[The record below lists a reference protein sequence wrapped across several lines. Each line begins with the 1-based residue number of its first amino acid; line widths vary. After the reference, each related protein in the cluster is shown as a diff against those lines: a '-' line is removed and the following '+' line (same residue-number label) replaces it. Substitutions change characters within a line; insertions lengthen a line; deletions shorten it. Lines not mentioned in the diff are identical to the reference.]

1 VTPRFSGWLVLAL
14 LAIARRLMPPRDV
27 RWHDAMRAEITYLPA
42 REAVRWA
49 AGCLSAAIQAR
60 FTVMQTG
67 DFKISRLV
75 MAVETIGCF
84 GFLTLGW
91 FEITFGASGVVH
103 QSLDAIERNYL
114 PYPGGAYIVGMLFAG
129 AIIGLIGPIGL
140 MLGARYVLAG
150 RALASRALAWACIGA
165 LLGYMVLGG
174 IAGRIYG
181 PPDFQPSF
189 EMALLLSLLPI
200 AGIAHLHW
208 LSRSGTRPHPALAA

>member
-1 VTPRFSGWLVLAL
+1 MSPRFSSWRVRAL
-14 LAIARRLMPPRDV
+14 LAIARRLMPPHQV
-27 RWHDAMRAEITYLPA
+27 RWYDAMRTEITYLPA
-42 REAVRWA
+42 HAAVRWA
-49 AGCLSAAIQAR
+49 AGCLFAAIQAR
-60 FTVMQTG
+60 FTAMQTG
-67 DFKISRLV
+67 NFKISRLV
-75 MAVETIGCF
+75 MAIETIGCF

-103 QSLDAIERNYL
+103 HSIDVIERNYL

-189 EMALLLSLLPI
+189 AMALLFSLLPI

-208 LSRSGTRPHPALAA
+208 LSRSGTPPQPALAA